1 MHILLCETM
10 YKLDFSIM
18 IPFIPI
24 LLKGLKMSLI
34 IGICSFIIAIILSII
49 VGLIRYNKPSNLLM
63 KIIYYIL
70 GIYVEIFRGTP
81 LLVQLFIFYF
91 AFPNIGIRIPAI
103 LAAIIAM
110 SLNSAAYYAE
120 NVRASINSIEKGQY
134 EAAKTLGYN
143 KWQTNLFIILP
154 QAIRIAIPPFMNG
167 FSTIIKETSI
177 VSTIPIVELMRTG
190 NQIYAKNFRSFEVYV
205 TLALI
210 YFMINYPITFLAKH
224 IESRLSEWI
233 S

>member
-1 MHILLCETM
+1 M
-10 YKLDFSIM
+10 YKLDFSVM

-24 LLKGLKMSLI
+24 LIRGLSISLL
-34 IGICSFIIAIILSII
+34 IGICSFLIAALLSII
-49 VGLIRYNKPSNLLM
+49 VGLLRYNKPKNIFM
-63 KIIYYIL
+63 IIIYYIL
-70 GIYVEIFRGTP
+70 GAYIEIFRGTP

-91 AFPNIGIRIPAI
+91 AFPSIGITIPAI

-110 SLNSAAYYAE
+110 SLNSAAYYSE
-120 NVRASINSIEKGQY
+120 NVRASIMSIDKGQY

-143 KWQTNLFIILP
+143 KLQINLYIILP

-190 NQIYAKNFRSFEVYV
+190 NQIYAKNFRSFEIYV

-210 YFMINYPITFLAKH
+210 YFMVNYPITFLAKH
-224 IESRLSEWI
+224 IEARLSKWI

>member
-1 MHILLCETM
+1 M
-10 YKLDFSIM
+10 YKLDFSVM

-24 LLKGLKMSLI
+24 LIKGLGVSLI
-34 IGICSFIIAIILSII
+34 IGISSFIIAVLLSII
-49 VGLIRYNKPSNLLM
+49 VGTVRFNKPNNIFL

-70 GIYVEIFRGTP
+70 GIYIEIFRGTP

-91 AFPNIGIRIPAI
+91 AFPSIGIAMPAM

-110 SLNSAAYYAE
+110 SLNSTAYYAE
-120 NVRASINSIEKGQY
+120 NVRAAIMSIDKGQY
-134 EAAKTLGYN
+134 EAAKTLGYT
-143 KWQTNLFIILP
+143 KFQTNIFIILP

-190 NQIYAKNFRSFEVYV
+190 NQIYAKNFRSFEIYV

-210 YFMINYPITFLAKH
+210 YFIVNYPITFLAKY
-224 IESRLSEWI
+224 IESRLSKWI